1 MKVVSIYEAKAHL
14 SKLIASL
21 EGSED
26 RIVLCRHGV
35 PVADLIPHR
44 KEAPLLEPNP
54 ALVGARFLGLSPV
67 AKTDS
72 AEKHTEMIEEEWP
85 PHLL

>member
-21 EGSED
+21 EAGEE
-26 RIVLCRHGV
+26 RIVMCRHGV

-44 KEAPLLEPNP
+44 KEAPLLQPDP
-54 ALVGARFLGLSPV
+54 ALVGARFVETASLNVTNAAAQS
-67 AKTDS
+67 
-72 AEKHTEMIEEEWP
+72 TELDEEWP
-85 PHLL
+85 AHLL

>member
-21 EGSED
+21 EAGEE

-35 PVADLIPHR
+35 PVADLVPHR
-44 KEAPLLEPNP
+44 KEERLLEPDP
-54 ALVGARFLGLSPV
+54 ALTGAHFLELSSV
-67 AKTDS
+67 AVAAP
-72 AEKHTEMIEEEWP
+72 AEKHTEVEEEWP
-85 PHLL
+85 AHLL